1 MKPKKK
7 IELIFT
13 VDKKTVAIQDISDL
27 TTDEIERLIKIQKE
41 GYPERE
47 YHIKRNGGK

>member
-13 VDKKTVAIQDISDL
+13 VDRKTVAIKNISDL
-27 TTDEIERLIKIQKE
+27 TVDEIVRLIKIQE
-41 GYPERE
+41 EWYPERDYRIE
-47 YHIKRNGGK
+47 RRA